1 MKKKVLII
9 TWLSVAVA
17 FVLFN
22 VYDIFIDPP
31 AWWRFDRQKDKRA
44 ILDYVENTYPD
55 NIKRKGGKFPLQMP
69 AGPLESSIM
78 YFELDGVNFAIS
90 AYDGRI
96 GTDGYH
102 KARAEAQFDKII
114 QDGFIKTRGI
124 EKAYTRYSFL
134 DSYKETYPYTGGLVV
149 RLSVFDQ
156 GSTPQDVG
164 WLYDFYKY
172 WKNEGSFLSGY
183 SVGIYINAD
192 EDTVYHIIYNSE
204 KEFSDQDEFYAAFVP
219 GHGP

>member
-1 MKKKVLII
+1 MSKKKII
-9 TWLSVAVA
+9 FLSVF
-17 FVLFN
+17 FVIVVFC
-22 VYDIFIDPP
+22 VWDIFIDPP

-114 QDGFIKTRGI
+114 QDGFLKPRGI
-124 EKAYTRYSFL
+124 KATSIYRFFDDY
-134 DSYKETYPYTGGLVV
+134 EIYPYTGGLRVT
-149 RLSVFDQ
+149 LSVFDQ
-156 GSTPQDVG
+156 GSKPEEIE

-172 WKNEGSFLSGY
+172 WKAEGEFLTEY
-183 SVGIYINAD
+183 SVIIRIVEKD
-192 EDTVYHIIYNSE
+192 ETLYHIFYNNMD
-204 KEFSDQDEFYAAFVP
+204 EFSDESEFNAAFRL
-219 GHGP
+219 GPRTV